1 MAKKHNDHHSKAV
14 HKYVNPVSVPKK
26 KKKKIKKSDPR
37 NNKHFL
43 ENSDEDYDIDDSP
56 ESVEDNDPDHLEQS
70 FDETYDPSTHLN
82 SGYDAAIPTP
92 AATSEDL
99 PVTHLTPP
107 QNLSIDANSYQLADT
122 NASSD
127 GIVRFIA
134 SLYFDDVEG
143 AQDYDYILN
152 AKG

>member
-1 MAKKHNDHHSKAV
+1 MATKHNDHHSKAA

-56 ESVEDNDPDHLEQS
+56 ELTEEIESDDIGSS
-70 FDETYDPSTHLN
+70 FDETYDPDTHLN
-82 SGYDAAIPTP
+82 TGFETAIPTP
-92 AATSEDL
+92 AETSEDL
-99 PVTHLTPP
+99 TVTQLNSPE
-107 QNLSIDANSYQLADT
+107 NLSIDANSYQLADT

-127 GIVRFIA
+127 GIIRFIA
-134 SLYFDDVEG
+134 SLYFDDVDG
-143 AQDYDYILN
+143 AQDYEYVLN